1 MLFAILLLILQI
13 TPTPS
18 SPSVLQELVTARFET
33 SNPRPLTGEAFT
45 LELIVSLPPSL
56 ELVELPTF
64 PDEWGDFEVREV
76 GEVTIETLA
85 DGIQVYR
92 QSLTVKLWVPRDFLT
107 PDTYISYRLNGGNEA
122 LQVPV
127 RQASITVPTVLDFD
141 NLSLKPFKPLIYLPY
156 VSPFVILAG
165 VLTVGGIAGFS
176 YHRWKNRPARAV
188 PKAPE
193 GTPLDNALRTLET
206 LKKRD
211 DLPPKETYTQTS
223 DILRVYIQAMY
234 EVSAAT
240 TGEVIEGLRDRLPE
254 KGVNDLQRILSEADL
269 VKFAGIIPDAE
280 ISRRVI
286 EMARRWLISV
296 DKDMD
301 A

>member
-1 MLFAILLLILQI
+1 MLFAFLLLILQV

-18 SPSVLQELVTARFET
+18 SPQVLQELVTARFET
-33 SNPRPLTGEAFT
+33 SNPRPMTGEAFT
-45 LELIVSLPPSL
+45 LELIVSLPSGL
-56 ELVELPTF
+56 ELVELPIF
-64 PDEWGDFEVREV
+64 PEQWGEFDVREV
-76 GEVTIETLA
+76 GEVRMETQA
-85 DGIQVYR
+85 DGTQVYR
-92 QSLTVKLWVPRDFLT
+92 QTITVKLWQPRDFLT

-122 LQVPV
+122 LQIPV
-127 RQASITVPTVLDFD
+127 RQLSITVPTVLDFD

-156 VSPFVILAG
+156 VSPLVVLGG
-165 VLTVGGIAGFS
+165 VLGVGGIAG
-176 YHRWKNRPARAV
+176 YGYYRWKKRPARV
-188 PKAPE
+188 EPQAPE
-193 GTPLDNALRTLET
+193 GTPLDTALRALES

-211 DLPPKETYTQTS
+211 ELSPSEAYTQTS
-223 DILRVYIQAMY
+223 DILRVYIQAVY
-234 EVSAAT
+234 DVSAAT

-254 KGVNDLQRILSEADL
+254 KAVHDLQRILSEADL

-286 EMARRWLISV
+286 EMGRRWLVSV